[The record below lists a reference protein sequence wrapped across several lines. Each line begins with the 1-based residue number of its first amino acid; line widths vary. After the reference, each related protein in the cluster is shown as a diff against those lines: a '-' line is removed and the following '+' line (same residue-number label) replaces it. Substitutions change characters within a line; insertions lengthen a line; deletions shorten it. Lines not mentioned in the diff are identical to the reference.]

1 MPDYSN
7 PNGESLE
14 MTLPQRPQNRWWL
27 GNYPVHDRP
36 AGL

>member
-14 MTLPQRPQNRWWL
+14 MVLPQRPQARPWL
-27 GNYPVHDRP
+27 GNHPVHDRP
-36 AGL
+36 AGM